1 MHRKFIPAAA
11 ALLAWSLNPMSAN
24 DATAQDARVIRPPAS
39 WSYSF
44 GGLNRAVLGV
54 TLSSSTHSDTLGVR
68 IDEVNPNGPA
78 SKAGLKPGMIITA
91 IDGVSLRVSGDD
103 AADNELMGLSQR
115 RFTRTLQ
122 KAKPGDEVEL
132 RVLDGGQSRTMRVKT
147 IAASE
152 LASEPL
158 RGAMSRIN
166 ESGNRPVVGMS
177 IGVTGSVRDT
187 LGLFVNSV
195 TTDGPAEKAGIVEG
209 DRIVE
214 INGVDLRVPREDVED
229 MPARMARVTRFNREL
244 QKAAVGDRLNLRVW
258 SGGRTREVT
267 VTTVKASDLPNRGF
281 QVRIG
286 DGGIFMGSPG
296 SAPGIQF
303 FDRDGNSPRMFRFD
317 GNMNVELDS
326 LDREKFR
333 KAMEEMRTNLRELP
347 MRLREFD
354 GAFLLDGRSRLR
366 TDSTSRPTVKRVAP
380 VRRTASI

>member
-1 MHRKFIPAAA
+1 MHKKYISATA
-11 ALLAWSLNPMSAN
+11 ALLAWSFNPISAN
-24 DATAQDARVIRPPAS
+24 DAIAQDARVMRAPET
-39 WSYSF
+39 WSYTF
-44 GGLNRAVLGV
+44 GARNRAVIGV
-54 TLSSSTHSDTLGVR
+54 TLSGSTRSDTLGVR
-68 IDEVNPNGPA
+68 IDEVNANGPA

-132 RVLDGGQSRTMRVKT
+132 RVLDGGQTRTMRVKT
-147 IAASE
+147 VAASE

-158 RGAMSRIN
+158 RGAMGRIS
-166 ESGNRPVVGMS
+166 ESSNRAALGMS
-177 IGVTGSVRDT
+177 IGVTGSARDS

-244 QKAAVGDRLNLRVW
+244 QKATAGDRVNLRVW
-258 SGGRTREVT
+258 SGGRTREVS

-296 SAPGIQF
+296 SVPGIQF
-303 FDRDGNSPRMFRFD
+303 FDRDGSSPRMFRFD
-317 GNMNVELDS
+317 GDMSVELDS
-326 LDREKFR
+326 LDREKIR

-347 MRLREFD
+347 MRLREFN
-354 GAFLLDGRSRLR
+354 GSFLLDDRSRIR
-366 TDSTSRPTVKRVAP
+366 TESSPRPTVRRVTP
-380 VRRTASI
+380 VHRTTSI